1 MISDIFV
8 EQLVKRKKSGA
19 DYVRVIFSIVA
30 ALVLVFIMVVGNIAI
45 PFFGFFVFII
55 CAGLI
60 YLLYIFVTRI
70 NLEYEYAFTNGDLD
84 VDKIINVRSRKR
96 LADINAREIEYMAKI
111 SDPAFRQYDQNAEI
125 KKIYACEDKR
135 DPDTFFVIYLDDSDK
150 KMLFFNPNEKIQE
163 GFRRY
168 NPQKVVLDA

>member
-19 DYVRVIFSIVA
+19 DYARVIFSIVA

-60 YLLYIFVTRI
+60 Y
-70 NLEYEYAFTNGDLD
+70 
-84 VDKIINVRSRKR
+84 KW
-96 LADINAREIEYMAKI
+96 
-111 SDPAFRQYDQNAEI
+111 
-125 KKIYACEDKR
+125 
-135 DPDTFFVIYLDDSDK
+135 
-150 KMLFFNPNEKIQE
+150 
-163 GFRRY
+163 
-168 NPQKVVLDA
+168 

>member
-1 MISDIFV
+1 
-8 EQLVKRKKSGA
+8 
-19 DYVRVIFSIVA
+19 
-30 ALVLVFIMVVGNIAI
+30 
-45 PFFGFFVFII
+45 
-55 CAGLI
+55 
-60 YLLYIFVTRI
+60 
-70 NLEYEYAFTNGDLD
+70 
-84 VDKIINVRSRKR
+84 
-96 LADINAREIEYMAKI
+96 MAKI

-135 DPDTFFVIYLDDSDK
+135 NPDTFFVIYLDDSDK